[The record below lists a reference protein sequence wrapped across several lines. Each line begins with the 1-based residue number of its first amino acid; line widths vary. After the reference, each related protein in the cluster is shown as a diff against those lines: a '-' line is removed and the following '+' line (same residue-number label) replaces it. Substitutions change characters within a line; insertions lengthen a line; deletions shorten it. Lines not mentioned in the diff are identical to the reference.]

1 VALSETSVAYAA
13 PTVRPSGRRT
23 LALLVAFVVGCLVT
37 LLALVLRATDGHFT
51 YTLDDPYIHLALAQQ
66 IADGHYGIN
75 PGEASSPSSSILWPL
90 VMAALVPLP
99 WGDVW
104 PLVVNASCLVATAV
118 VLHGALRRSVPAGP
132 AAVATA
138 LVLVAMN
145 GVGVVFTGLEN
156 SPQILLAVVV
166 TAGVLALVDAP
177 GLVPRSLVVGVVVG
191 PLLRYELAAFSV
203 AAAVVLVALGHRRT
217 AALATGAW
225 LALAASFS
233 GFLVWSG
240 LDPLPS
246 SVLVK
251 SDTGAGSLPAA
262 VVDQVSIA
270 LSQPGFVV
278 CVVVVVLNALLRRR
292 WTVLHTF
299 AGVVLA
305 GHGLAGHFNGLGR
318 YELYVY
324 LGLLPV
330 LVRLATQWRSRAAL
344 TTLVAALGLS
354 ALVGQTPL
362 FLNTLATPA
371 ASRDIWSQQAQ
382 TAAFVRDEWRGPVA
396 VNDLGLVALRG
407 GQPVLDLWGL
417 ASEDARV
424 ARLDGGDPDWLD
436 TIVRRSGVRLV
447 AIYADWFDGEIPSS
461 WTLAGRITGASPVSS
476 SHRTVDLY
484 TPDPADAD
492 RVCAELLDFR
502 SRSESRW
509 TSFDCGPGQ
518 DG

>member
-1 VALSETSVAYAA
+1 MAVSETTVAVAH
-13 PTVRPSGRRT
+13 PTVASSGRRP
-23 LALLVAFVVGCLVT
+23 LALLVAFVVACLAG
-37 LLALVLRATDGHFT
+37 LLAAVLWATDGHFT

-75 PGEASSPSSSILWPL
+75 PGEASSPSSSILWPVL
-90 VMAALVPLP
+90 MAALVPLP

-104 PLVVNASCLVATAV
+104 PLVVNGVCLVATAV
-118 VLHGALRRSVPAGP
+118 VLHGALRRSVSAGA
-132 AAVATA
+132 AAVATG

-156 SPQILLAVVV
+156 SPQILLAVIV
-166 TAGVLALVDAP
+166 TAGVLALVDTPAV
-177 GLVPRSLVVGVVVG
+177 LPRSLVAAVVVG

-203 AAAVVLVALGHRRT
+203 AAAVVLFALGHRRA
-217 AALATGAW
+217 AALATGTW

-262 VVDQVSIA
+262 MADQVSIA

-278 CVVVVVLNALLRRR
+278 CVVVVALNALLRRR

-299 AGVVLA
+299 AGVVLV

-324 LGLLPV
+324 LGLLPL

-344 TTLVAALGLS
+344 PALVAVLGLS

-362 FLNTLATPA
+362 FFNTLATPS

-382 TAAFVRDEWRGPVA
+382 TAAFVRDEWRRPVA
-396 VNDLGLVALRG
+396 VNDLGLVAFRG

-424 ARLDGGDPDWLD
+424 ARLDGGDPGWMDA
-436 TIVRRSGVRLV
+436 IVRRSGVRLV
-447 AIYADWFDGEIPSS
+447 AIYADWFDGEIPTS

-476 SHRTVDLY
+476 SHQTVDLY
-484 TPDPADAD
+484 APDPADAD
-492 RVCAELLDFR
+492 EICAELLDFR

-509 TSFDCGPGQ
+509 TRFECGPGQ